1 MFLKVRRLAHTLLPI
16 IKVIEPIKNTL
27 KMDQALIQK
36 AQNAKAASR
45 ELVKFT
51 TEQKNQALRFI
62 GEELDAQRVLIKE
75 KNKLDLQNAEE
86 KGMSKALIDRLILND
101 ERIDGMIQVLNDVI
115 SLKDPVGQVIG
126 MNNLPN
132 GLKVGQ
138 MRMPLGVAGIIF
150 ESRPNVCIEVTALTI
165 KSANGVILKGGSD
178 AINSNICITN
188 IIKAGLK
195 KAKLPEGAV
204 EIVESTDRKS
214 VKDLLQLKEYIDVII
229 PRGGLNLIR
238 FVEENSVIP
247 VIRHDQGICHTY
259 IDQFAD
265 FNMGISIAFNAKVQR
280 PGVCNSMETLLVHEK
295 IAPAILPALKA
306 EYDKAGV
313 RLKGCDKT
321 CSLLPGIEKATE
333 EDWRT
338 EYLDLILSIKVVGSI
353 DEAIEH
359 INKYGSHHSD
369 AIVSESYSL
378 GMQFLNEVD
387 SAACYINAST
397 RFTDGNEFG
406 LGAEMGISNQKL
418 HVRGPMGLTEL
429 TSAKYIVFG
438 NGQIRE

>member
-1 MFLKVRRLAHTLLPI
+1 
-16 IKVIEPIKNTL
+16 
-27 KMDQALIQK
+27 MDQALIQK
-36 AQNAKAASR
+36 AQNAKAASA
-45 ELVKFT
+45 ELVKLT
-51 TEQKNQALRFI
+51 ADQKNLALQYI
-62 GEELDAQRVLIKE
+62 GEALDANRKEIQE
-75 KNKLDLQNAEE
+75 KNKLDLINAEE
-86 KGMSKALIDRLILND
+86 KGMSKALIDRLTLND
-101 ERIDGMIQVLNDVI
+101 SRIDGMIQVLHDVI
-115 SLKDPVGQVIG
+115 KLNDPVGQIIG
-126 MNNLPN
+126 MNTLPN

-150 ESRPNVCIEVTALTI
+150 ESRPNVCIEVAALTV

-178 AINSNICITN
+178 AINSNICITAL
-188 IIKAGLK
+188 IKQGLK
-195 KAKLPEGAV
+195 KAGLPEGAV
-204 EIVESTDRKS
+204 EIIESTDRES
-214 VKDLLQLKEYIDVII
+214 VKDMLKLKEYIDVII

-259 IDQFAD
+259 IDEHAD
-265 FNMGISIAFNAKVQR
+265 EEMGVSIAFNAKVQR

-295 IAPAILPALKA
+295 VASTVLPKLKA
-306 EYDKAGV
+306 QFDEAGV
-313 RLKGCDKT
+313 TLKGCDKT
-321 CSLLPGIEKATE
+321 CSLLPGIEQANE
-333 EDWRT
+333 EDWST
-338 EYLDLILSIKVVGSI
+338 EYLDLVLSVRIVSSLDI
-353 DEAIEH
+353 AIAH

-369 AIVSESYSL
+369 AIVTENYTL
-378 GMQFLNEVD
+378 GMRFLNEVD